1 MTWLL
6 AFGFDACVLALWFA
20 LDRAERRGRL
30 ERLAAR
36 LSGEQCVAGYLT
48 DGAMIMTAQEGELAL
63 MAGQGYAQSA
73 NGEFEWVG
81 EEEL

>member
-6 AFGFDACVLALWFA
+6 AFGFDACAIGLWIA

-48 DGAMIMTAQEGELAL
+48 DGAITTAAREGELAL
-63 MAGQGYAQSA
+63 MAQQGYTQNAS
-73 NGEFEWVG
+73 GEFEWVG